1 MPRPV
6 NKVRETTNEIYKM
19 ILEITAASKLGY
31 GDLKEL
37 RDFLKNK
44 ITSSMVED
52 TMVLRKK
59 KEQEEFMK
67 SHLSY
72 ITKDDILSDIS
83 KENIESM

>member
-6 NKVRETTNEIYKM
+6 NKVRETTNEIYKT
-19 ILEITAASKLGY
+19 ILELTSESKLGY
-31 GDLKEL
+31 SDLKEL
-37 RDFLKNK
+37 RDSLKNK

-52 TMVLRKK
+52 TMVLRKR

-67 SHLSY
+67 THLTY
-72 ITKDDILSDIS
+72 ISKDDVS

>member
-19 ILEITAASKLGY
+19 ILELTSESNLGY
-31 GDLKEL
+31 SDLKEL
-37 RDFLKNK
+37 RDSLKNK
-44 ITSSMVED
+44 IISSMVED
-52 TMVLRKK
+52 TMVLRKR

-67 SHLSY
+67 THLNY
-72 ITKDDILSDIS
+72 ITKDDIS

>member
-6 NKVRETTNEIYKM
+6 NKVRETTNEIYKT
-19 ILEITAASKLGY
+19 ILELTSESNLGY
-31 GDLKEL
+31 SDLKDL
-37 RDFLKNK
+37 RDSLKNK

-52 TMVLRKK
+52 TMILRKR

-67 SHLSY
+67 THLNY
-72 ITKDDILSDIS
+72 ITKEDVS

>member
-6 NKVRETTNEIYKM
+6 NKVRETTNEIYKT
-19 ILEITAASKLGY
+19 ILNLTSASKLGY

-37 RDFLKNK
+37 RDSLKNK

-52 TMVLRKK
+52 TMVLRKR

-67 SHLSY
+67 THLSY
-72 ITKDDILSDIS
+72 ISKDDVS

>member
-1 MPRPV
+1 MPRPI

-19 ILEITAASKLGY
+19 ILKLTSASNLGY
-31 GDLKEL
+31 SDLKEL
-37 RDFLKNK
+37 RDSLKNK

-52 TMVLRKK
+52 TMVLRKR

-67 SHLSY
+67 THLNY
-72 ITKDDILSDIS
+72 IRKDDIS

>member
-6 NKVRETTNEIYKM
+6 NKVRETTNEIYKT
-19 ILEITAASKLGY
+19 ILNLTSESNLGY
-31 GDLKEL
+31 SDLKDL
-37 RDFLKNK
+37 RDSLKNK

-52 TMVLRKK
+52 TMVLRKR

-67 SHLSY
+67 THLSY
-72 ITKDDILSDIS
+72 ISKDDVS

>member
-6 NKVRETTNEIYKM
+6 NKVRETTNEIYKT
-19 ILEITAASKLGY
+19 ILELTSASNLGY
-31 GDLKEL
+31 SDLKEL
-37 RDFLKNK
+37 RDSLKNK

-52 TMVLRKK
+52 TMVLRKR

-67 SHLSY
+67 THLNY
-72 ITKDDILSDIS
+72 ITKEDVS

>member
-19 ILEITAASKLGY
+19 ILNLTSASELGY
-31 GDLKEL
+31 SDLKEL
-37 RDFLKNK
+37 RDSLKNK

-52 TMVLRKK
+52 TMVLRKR

-67 SHLSY
+67 THLSY
-72 ITKDDILSDIS
+72 ITKDDVS

>member
-19 ILEITAASKLGY
+19 ILELTSASNLGY
-31 GDLKEL
+31 SDLKEL
-37 RDFLKNK
+37 RDSLKNK

-52 TMVLRKK
+52 TMILRKR

-67 SHLSY
+67 THLSY
-72 ITKDDILSDIS
+72 ITKDDIS

>member
-6 NKVRETTNEIYKM
+6 NKVRQTTNEIYEM
-19 ILEITAASKLGY
+19 ILNLTSASELGY
-31 GDLKEL
+31 SDLKEL
-37 RDFLKNK
+37 RDSLKNK

-52 TMVLRKK
+52 VMVLRKR

-67 SHLSY
+67 THLNY
-72 ITKDDILSDIS
+72 ITKDDIS

>member
-19 ILEITAASKLGY
+19 ILNLTSAPNLGY
-31 GDLKEL
+31 SDLKEL
-37 RDFLKNK
+37 RDSLKNK

-52 TMVLRKK
+52 TMVLRKR

-67 SHLSY
+67 THLSY
-72 ITKDDILSDIS
+72 ITKDDVS

>member
-1 MPRPV
+1 MPRPI

-19 ILEITAASKLGY
+19 ILELTSESNLGY
-31 GDLKEL
+31 SDLKEL
-37 RDFLKNK
+37 RDSLKNK

-52 TMVLRKK
+52 TMVLRKR

-67 SHLSY
+67 THLNY
-72 ITKDDILSDIS
+72 ITKDDIS

>member
-6 NKVRETTNEIYKM
+6 NKVRETTNEIYKT
-19 ILEITAASKLGY
+19 ILELTSESKLGY
-31 GDLKEL
+31 SDLKEL
-37 RDFLKNK
+37 RDSLKNK

-52 TMVLRKK
+52 TMVLRKR

-67 SHLSY
+67 THLNY
-72 ITKDDILSDIS
+72 ITKDDIS

>member
-6 NKVRETTNEIYKM
+6 NKVRETTNEIYKT
-19 ILEITAASKLGY
+19 ILELASESNLGY
-31 GDLKEL
+31 SDLKEL
-37 RDFLKNK
+37 RDSLKNK

-52 TMVLRKK
+52 IMVLRKR

-67 SHLSY
+67 THLSY
-72 ITKDDILSDIS
+72 ITKDDIS

>member
-1 MPRPV
+1 MPRPI

-19 ILEITAASKLGY
+19 ILELTSESSLGY
-31 GDLKEL
+31 SDLKEL
-37 RDFLKNK
+37 RDSLKNK

-52 TMVLRKK
+52 TMVLRKR

-67 SHLSY
+67 THLTY
-72 ITKDDILSDIS
+72 ISKEDVS

>member
-19 ILEITAASKLGY
+19 ILELTSESNLGY
-31 GDLKEL
+31 SDLKEL
-37 RDFLKNK
+37 RDSLKNK
-44 ITSSMVED
+44 IISSMVED
-52 TMVLRKK
+52 TMVLRKR

-67 SHLSY
+67 THLSY
-72 ITKDDILSDIS
+72 ITKDDIS

>member
-1 MPRPV
+1 MTRPI

-19 ILEITAASKLGY
+19 ILELTSASNLGY
-31 GDLKEL
+31 SDLKEL
-37 RDFLKNK
+37 RDSLKNK

-52 TMVLRKK
+52 TMILRKR

-67 SHLSY
+67 THLSY
-72 ITKDDILSDIS
+72 ITKDDVS

>member
-6 NKVRETTNEIYKM
+6 KKVRETTNEIYKM
-19 ILEITAASKLGY
+19 ILNLTSESKLGY
-31 GDLKEL
+31 SDLKEL
-37 RDFLKNK
+37 RDSLKNK

-52 TMVLRKK
+52 TMILRKR

-67 SHLSY
+67 THLSY
-72 ITKDDILSDIS
+72 ITKDDVS

>member
-1 MPRPV
+1 MPRPI

-19 ILEITAASKLGY
+19 ILNLTSASNLGY
-31 GDLKEL
+31 SDLKEL
-37 RDFLKNK
+37 RDSLKNK

-52 TMVLRKK
+52 VMVLRKR

-67 SHLSY
+67 THLNY
-72 ITKDDILSDIS
+72 ITKDDIS

>member
-19 ILEITAASKLGY
+19 ILELTSASNLGY
-31 GDLKEL
+31 SDLKEL
-37 RDFLKNK
+37 RDSLKNK

-52 TMVLRKK
+52 TMVLRKR

-67 SHLSY
+67 THLSY
-72 ITKDDILSDIS
+72 ITKDDVS

>member
-19 ILEITAASKLGY
+19 ILNLTSASNLGY
-31 GDLKEL
+31 SDLKEL
-37 RDFLKNK
+37 RDSLKNK

-52 TMVLRKK
+52 TMVLRKR

-67 SHLSY
+67 THLNY
-72 ITKDDILSDIS
+72 ITKEDVS

>member
-1 MPRPV
+1 MPKPI
-6 NKVRETTNEIYKM
+6 NKVRQTTNEIYEM
-19 ILEITAASKLGY
+19 ILNLTSASKLGY

-37 RDFLKNK
+37 RDSLKNK

-52 TMVLRKK
+52 TMVLRKR

-67 SHLSY
+67 THLSY
-72 ITKDDILSDIS
+72 ITKDDVS

>member
-6 NKVRETTNEIYKM
+6 NKVRETTNEIYKT
-19 ILEITAASKLGY
+19 ILNLTSASNLGY
-31 GDLKEL
+31 NDLKEL
-37 RDFLKNK
+37 RDSLKNK

-52 TMVLRKK
+52 TMVLRKR

-67 SHLSY
+67 THLSY
-72 ITKDDILSDIS
+72 ITKEDVS

>member
-6 NKVRETTNEIYKM
+6 NKVRETTNEIYKT
-19 ILEITAASKLGY
+19 ILELTSESNLGY
-31 GDLKEL
+31 SDLKDL
-37 RDFLKNK
+37 RDSLKNK

-52 TMVLRKK
+52 TMVLRKR

-67 SHLSY
+67 THLSY
-72 ITKDDILSDIS
+72 ISKDDVS